1 MNDINLTYMNNISK
15 HITNTK
21 ELFKN
26 LGMEKSALTEAQ
38 TSFLN
43 DNGYLIIPPTKF
55 IRENLKKMNE
65 ITNNLIKS
73 EGDKG
78 GWEGKEKFYKKGKFF
93 EANCDRLGNLIEK
106 DLIFGKL
113 IQIPEILSAAH
124 EVIKD
129 EIKVGGLNFRNP
141 HKGYGEQA
149 IHIDGIPRQ
158 SIDEKFHGVVCYIYL
173 DDATKENGATRIIP
187 KTHKKTGWPDDY
199 INTNKRHED
208 EIRVET
214 EAGSIVVFNLNTWH
228 AGAENTNGKPR
239 KTIFIQIKKRDEGQ
253 LLNYKKFLSIKT
265 KKALNAAQKYLLAV
279 RDEDPTQQED
289 SVSVGQF
296 YRDKFGKD
304 RGAIK

>member
-1 MNDINLTYMNNISK
+1 MTNKSDHIND
-15 HITNTK
+15 TK

-26 LGMEKSALTEAQ
+26 LGIKKSALSSAQ
-38 TSFLN
+38 RTFLK

-55 IRENLKKMNE
+55 IRENLKRMNE
-65 ITNNLIKS
+65 ITNQLIKL

-78 GWEGKEKFYKKGKFF
+78 GWEGKEKYYKKGKYF
-93 EANCDRLGNLIEK
+93 ETNCDRLGNLIEK
-106 DLIFGKL
+106 DLIFGEL
-113 IQIPEILSAAH
+113 IKIPEILCAAH
-124 EVIKD
+124 EVIQD
-129 EIKVGGLNFRNP
+129 ELKVGGLNFRNP

-158 SIDEKFHGVVCYIYL
+158 STKEKFHGVVCYIYL
-173 DDATKENGATRIIP
+173 DNATKENGATRIIP
-187 KTHKKTGWPDDY
+187 KTHKKIGWPDDY
-199 INTNKRHED
+199 INTNERHKD

-253 LLNYKKFLSIKT
+253 LLNYKKFLSKKT
-265 KKALNAAQKYLLAV
+265 KMKLNEAQKYLLAI
-279 RDEDPTQQED
+279 RREDPTQKED
-289 SVSVGQF
+289 SVSVGQI